1 MTVTSRRR
9 RARRRAVRTS
19 LNMLSGFAA
28 GGWSALVG
36 LVVLPFYL
44 KYLGIEA
51 FGLVGFL
58 LTLQAWFLLLDM
70 GLSPTTS
77 REMARFS
84 GGQHSQ
90 QGIRN
95 LFTSLE
101 WVYAL
106 IAVFL
111 ALTLVAGA
119 RWLVSDWLQ
128 LKSLRPEV
136 AAAALSL
143 MAAMVAIQWM
153 AMLYRSAINGLQRQ
167 VWLGGLTIAL
177 SSLRALA
184 SVAVLAW
191 ISPTLNAFVLAQS
204 ACYLMEA
211 AVMRWYL
218 GRRLPV
224 ARGRFSMAAL
234 KAVWQFAAGISAIT
248 VLATLLNQIDKLLLA
263 KLLNL
268 EEFGYFSLSMSV
280 IGTLSIIVS
289 PLFNAAYP
297 RLTELA
303 ASGQNKVLSAEYHA
317 FSQIAA
323 FTILPIAATLAVF
336 SSQAVYA
343 WTGDRKLTGYVSPI
357 ISAWVVGAALNG
369 LLHVPYALQLA
380 VGWVRLSVVLN
391 VLAVAIMFPALLLL
405 VPRYGAVAAGWIWAF
420 VNFFHFTVGI
430 FLMHRRLLKG
440 DLPRWYFSDLGVP
453 CAATAVVVT
462 VFWAAQ
468 SGTAPLGR
476 FPSGA
481 LVASTLIAAALA
493 AMLATPSGRKLVVAA
508 VTAAKSRLAIALQ

>member
-1 MTVTSRRR
+1 M
-9 RARRRAVRTS
+9 RAS
-19 LNMLSGFAA
+19 LNMLAGFVA

-36 LVVLPFYL
+36 LVALPFYL
-44 KYLGIEA
+44 RYLGIEA

-84 GGQHSQ
+84 GGQHSP

-101 WVYAL
+101 LVYGL
-106 IAVFL
+106 IAASL
-111 ALTLVAGA
+111 ALMLVASA
-119 RWLVSDWLQ
+119 RWLVTDWLQ
-128 LKSLRPEV
+128 LKSLRPED
-136 AAAALSL
+136 AATALSL
-143 MAAMVAIQWM
+143 IAVMVAIQWM
-153 AMLYRSAINGLQRQ
+153 SMLYRSAINGLQRQ
-167 VWLGGLTIAL
+167 IWLGGMTIAF

-184 SVAVLAW
+184 TLAILAW

-204 ACYLMEA
+204 ACYLIEA
-211 AVMRWYL
+211 VVMRWYL
-218 GRRLPV
+218 DRRLPIE
-224 ARGRFSMAAL
+224 RGRFSLAAL
-234 KAVWQFAAGISAIT
+234 KAVWKFAAGITAIT

-268 EEFGYFSLSMSV
+268 EEFGYFSLSMTV
-280 IGTLSIIVS
+280 IGAMSIIVS

-303 ASGQNKVLSAEYHA
+303 ASGNVKGLSTEYHA

-343 WTGDRKLTGYVSPI
+343 WTGDRQLTAYVSPI

-380 VGWVRLSVVLN
+380 VGWVRLSVGLN
-391 VLAVAIMFPALLLL
+391 VLAVAIMFPALLAM

-420 VNFFHFTVGI
+420 VNFFHFTVGM
-430 FLMHRRLLKG
+430 FLMHRRFLRKE
-440 DLPRWYFSDLGVP
+440 LPRWYLNDLGVP

-468 SGTAPLGR
+468 SGPVPLGR
-476 FPSGA
+476 LPSGV
-481 LVASTLIAAALA
+481 LVASTLLAAALA
-493 AMLATPSGRKLVVAA
+493 AMLASPSGRKLVVAA
-508 VTAAKSRLAIALQ
+508 LAAAKSRLTIVRQ

>member
-1 MTVTSRRR
+1 M
-9 RARRRAVRTS
+9 RAS
-19 LNMLSGFAA
+19 LNMLSGFVA

-36 LVVLPFYL
+36 LVALPFYL
-44 KYLGIEA
+44 QYLGVEA

-58 LTLQAWFLLLDM
+58 LTLQAWFFLLDM

-84 GGQHSQ
+84 GGQHSP

-106 IAVFL
+106 IAVSL

-128 LKSLRPEV
+128 LKSLRPED
-136 AAAALSL
+136 AASALSL
-143 MAAMVAIQWM
+143 MATMVAIQWM

-167 VWLGGLTIAL
+167 VWLGGLTICF

-184 SVAVLAW
+184 SLAVLAW
-191 ISPTLNAFVLAQS
+191 VSPTLNAFVLVQS
-204 ACYLMEA
+204 ACYLIEA

-218 GRRLPV
+218 DRRLPIE
-224 ARGRFSMAAL
+224 RGRFSMVAL
-234 KAVWQFAAGISAIT
+234 KGVWRFAAGISAIT

-268 EEFGYFSLSMSV
+268 EAFGYFSLSMTV
-280 IGTLSIIVS
+280 IGAMSIIVS

-297 RLTELA
+297 RFTELSA
-303 ASGQNKVLSAEYHA
+303 AGNIKVLSAEYHA

-323 FTILPIAATLAVF
+323 FTILPIAGTLAVF
-336 SSQAVYA
+336 SSPVVYA
-343 WTGDRKLTGYVSPI
+343 WTGDRQLAAYVSPI
-357 ISAWVVGAALNG
+357 ITAWVVGAALNG

-391 VLAVAIMFPALLLL
+391 VLAVVIMFPALLVL

-420 VNFFHFTVGI
+420 VNFFHFTVGL
-430 FLMHRRLLKG
+430 FLMHRRLLRKE
-440 DLPRWYFSDLGVP
+440 LPRWYFSDLGVP
-453 CAATAVVVT
+453 GAAVAGVVT
-462 VFWAAQ
+462 IFWTAQ
-468 SGTAPLGR
+468 SGTELLGR
-476 FPSGA
+476 LQSGA
-481 LVASTLIAAALA
+481 LIVSTLLAAALT
-493 AMLATPSGRKLVVAA
+493 AMLATPAGRRLAIAA
-508 VTAAKSRLAIALQ
+508 VTAAKSRLASVLQ

>member
-1 MTVTSRRR
+1 M
-9 RARRRAVRTS
+9 RAS
-19 LNMLSGFAA
+19 LNMLSGFVA

-36 LVVLPFYL
+36 LVALPFYL
-44 KYLGIEA
+44 RYLGVEA

-84 GGQHSQ
+84 GGQHSSQ
-90 QGIRN
+90 DIRN

-101 WVYAL
+101 LVYGL
-106 IAVFL
+106 IAASL
-111 ALTLVAGA
+111 ALMLVATA

-128 LKSLRPEV
+128 LKSLRPED
-136 AAAALSL
+136 AATALSL

-153 AMLYRSAINGLQRQ
+153 SMLYRSAINGLQRQ
-167 VWLGGLTIAL
+167 IWLGGMTIAF

-184 SVAVLAW
+184 TLAVLAW

-204 ACYLMEA
+204 ACYLIEA
-211 AVMRWYL
+211 VLMRWYL
-218 GRRLPV
+218 DRRLPIE
-224 ARGRFSMAAL
+224 RGRFSMVAL
-234 KAVWQFAAGISAIT
+234 KAVWKFAAGITAIT

-268 EEFGYFSLSMSV
+268 EEFGYFSLSMTV
-280 IGTLSIIVS
+280 IGAMSIIVS

-297 RLTELA
+297 RLTELS
-303 ASGQNKVLSAEYHA
+303 ASGNVKALSTEYHA

-323 FTILPIAATLAVF
+323 FTILPIAGTLAVF

-343 WTGDRKLTGYVSPI
+343 WTGDSQITAYVSPI

-380 VGWVRLSVVLN
+380 VGWVRLCVVLN
-391 VLAVAIMFPALLLL
+391 VLAVAIMFPALLVM

-420 VNFFHFTVGI
+420 VNFFHFTVGM
-430 FLMHRRLLKG
+430 FLMHRRLLKKE
-440 DLPRWYFSDLGVP
+440 LRRWYLNDLGAP
-453 CAATAVVVT
+453 CAATVGVVT
-462 VFWAAQ
+462 LFWIAQ
-468 SGTAPLGR
+468 SGAVPLGR
-476 FPSGA
+476 FPSSM
-481 LVASTLIAAALA
+481 LVVGTLLAAALA
-493 AMLATPSGRKLVVAA
+493 AMLASPSGRKLVLAA
-508 VTAAKSRLAIALQ
+508 LAAAKSRLTTVRQ

>member
-343 WTGDRKLTGYVSPI
+343 WTGDRKLTGLCVADHLCLGRRRSIEWAPARALRASTCSWLGASLCCAQRVGGGHHVS
-357 ISAWVVGAALNG
+357 GATLAGSKVRCSCRRVDMG
-369 LLHVPYALQLA
+369 LCQLFSLHGGYFPYASQA
-380 VGWVRLSVVLN
+380 SERRSSSVVLQRSRCAMCCHSGCRN
-391 VLAVAIMFPALLLL
+391 SVLGCSV
-405 VPRYGAVAAGWIWAF
+405 RNGAAGKVPI
-420 VNFFHFTVGI
+420 
-430 FLMHRRLLKG
+430 RRLG
-440 DLPRWYFSDLGVP
+440 
-453 CAATAVVVT
+453 C
-462 VFWAAQ
+462 
-468 SGTAPLGR
+468 
-476 FPSGA
+476 
-481 LVASTLIAAALA
+481 
-493 AMLATPSGRKLVVAA
+493 
-508 VTAAKSRLAIALQ
+508 